1 MTTLKYKSLLFLLFI
16 FTLQLRSQNN
26 FKKDSVNIHKVIIA
40 LFDGMRDGDSAKV
53 HTTFHNK
60 VRMYTSYRSKTGEQ
74 KLEEGNLSQFLNA
87 IGTSHESVWD
97 ERIWNTTIQIDG
109 NLAQVWTDYTFYIG
123 DKFSHCGVD
132 AFQLIKDKSKNWKII
147 NLIDTRRTEAC
158 IIEK

>member
-26 FKKDSVNIHKVIIA
+26 FKKDSVNIYKVIIA

-74 KLEEGNLSQFLNA
+74 KLEESKLSQFLNA
-87 IGTSHESVWD
+87 VGTSHESEWD